1 MAKLE
6 NVEFY
11 LDPFGKVM
19 IVDKDGVH
27 SYEQEDEAFTSLM
40 FARIEEDYTEAYKA
54 LCELYKSSIP
64 NIRYYRWLV
73 VNRFIRCN
81 LSVYDRK
88 VDIDSRGAFKL
99 EEVQCPLRGECKHD
113 GVICNARFNDKLTER
128 QREVMRHYCEGLTYE
143 EIAELLHIS
152 PETVKT
158 IKRNAFRKAGV
169 HDINAFRN
177 KFEV

>member
-54 LCELYKSSIP
+54 LCELYKSSVA
-64 NIRYYRWLV
+64 NIRYFRWLV

-81 LSVYDRK
+81 FSVYDRK
-88 VDIDSRGAFKL
+88 VDIDSQGAFKL